1 MPRIGF
7 RGRSEFLDSLQKR
20 NGGVNPSYKSR
31 GALAH
36 PVERFHGMEEV
47 SSSSL
52 LCSTSLTFYLKCATM
67 KGWGSLILTE
77 ASIFYDKSKSCL
89 SYILSIAS

>member
-36 PVERFHGMEEV
+36 PRAFSENKAQALYRMWQTTKIIHIY
-47 SSSSL
+47 
-52 LCSTSLTFYLKCATM
+52 YL
-67 KGWGSLILTE
+67 GH
-77 ASIFYDKSKSCL
+77 
-89 SYILSIAS
+89 

>member
-52 LCSTSLTFYLKCATM
+52 LCSTITSAYFLTVCVVL
-67 KGWGSLILTE
+67 W
-77 ASIFYDKSKSCL
+77 
-89 SYILSIAS
+89 